1 MTIINCDTEIISTD
15 PKESATNI
23 MENYYIVLCGAVVEG
38 KKKPLNSLL
47 SSGCLLPRSAQ
58 LSSDTLWWETSDS
71 QQHGAFRRQQEA
83 ESPAQASACEAGD
96 KSKGGPCMTTTGAKM
111 PNPLR
116 VT

>member
-15 PKESATNI
+15 PKERATNI

-38 KKKPLNSLL
+38 KKKPLNSLM
-47 SSGCLLPRSAQ
+47 SSGCLLPGSAQ

-83 ESPAQASACEAGD
+83 ESPVQASIC
-96 KSKGGPCMTTTGAKM
+96 
-111 PNPLR
+111 LR
-116 VT
+116 GR